1 MMKKKRILIA
11 DDDPNLVRLVSLEL
25 RDCGYEVFTANS
37 GEEAVNKV
45 YDVHPDLV
53 ILDYEMPK
61 GDGIYVMTK
70 LRTVLETFTIPII
83 MLTAYDLKDIRGQAF
98 RLSASYFLSKPFKPS
113 DLIQKVK
120 EVFKARSSAFA

>member
-1 MMKKKRILIA
+1 MTKRRILIA
-11 DDDPNLVRLVSLEL
+11 DDDPDLVRMVSLEL

-37 GEEAVNKV
+37 GVDAVNKV

-53 ILDYEMPK
+53 ILDYEMPR

-70 LRTVLETFTIPII
+70 MRTVLETFTIPII
-83 MLTAYDLKDIRGQAF
+83 MLTAYDSKDIRGQAF

-120 EVFKARSSAFA
+120 EVLAATSGTSA